1 MKKCQVELVCQR
13 LQECARVGEEQ
24 HQRND
29 EPVVRQRLEE
39 REGQE
44 QNAAEIV
51 GDLRLAADAVDAA
64 AGGDTLA

>member
-1 MKKCQVELVCQR
+1 MKREKCQVASLGLLDQR
-13 LQECARVGEEQ
+13 LGEEQ

-51 GDLRLAADAVDAA
+51 GNLALFGYSRMADS
-64 AGGDTLA
+64 TSE